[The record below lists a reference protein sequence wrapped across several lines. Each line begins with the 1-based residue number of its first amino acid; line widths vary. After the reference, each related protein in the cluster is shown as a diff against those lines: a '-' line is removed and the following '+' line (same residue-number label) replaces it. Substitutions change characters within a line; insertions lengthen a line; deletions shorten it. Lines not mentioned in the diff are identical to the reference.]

1 MFEYVDALFMG
12 LHIEKYVEG
21 SEVCASMIKNT
32 EKSLVYMIKYLTKG
46 GGLEPATYDDWEKL
60 IFNITLSTAP
70 YIPFASYWCY
80 SVPYKTQVAWISHYD
95 DF

>member
-1 MFEYVDALFMG
+1 
-12 LHIEKYVEG
+12 
-21 SEVCASMIKNT
+21 MIKNT

-80 SVPYKTQVAWISHYD
+80 SVPYKTQVAWIRHYD